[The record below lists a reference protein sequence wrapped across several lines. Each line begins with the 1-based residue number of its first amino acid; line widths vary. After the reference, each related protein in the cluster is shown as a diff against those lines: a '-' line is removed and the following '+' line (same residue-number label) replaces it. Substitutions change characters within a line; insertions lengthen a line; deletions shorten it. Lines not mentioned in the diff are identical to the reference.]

1 MAKVLRR
8 RIPNWAW
15 LSFGAAILAMALAV
29 SALNQPLPQYLM
41 AGVDLKPGSLLSLD
55 DFSVVSL
62 DLGPAGGNYLG
73 PDSLLPDSSVT
84 RLIPA
89 GELLPA
95 RSVREFMTPG
105 MTSIRFIPGLK
116 PSTSVTAGSMVSIWQ
131 VLETETG
138 YESQRIV
145 ERAEVTEVAFG
156 EGLFAA
162 DFPEVELNLSLG
174 EATLVLEAVAAK
186 IELFVLVQE

>member
-15 LSFGAAILAMALAV
+15 LSAGMGLIAVTLAV
-29 SALNQPLPQYLM
+29 SALNRPLPQYLV
-41 AGVDLKPGSLLSLD
+41 AAVDLKPGASISVA
-55 DFSVVSL
+55 DFTLINL
-62 DLGPAGGNYLG
+62 DLGSSAQSYLG
-73 PDSLLPDSSVT
+73 PDGLSADSSVT

-95 RSVREFMTPG
+95 RSVREFVSPG

-116 PSTSVTAGSMVSIWQ
+116 PATNVQPGTWVSIWQ
-131 VLETETG
+131 VVETETG
-138 YESQRIV
+138 FESQRIV
-145 ERAEVTEVAFG
+145 ERSEVTEVAFG

-162 DFPEVELNLSLG
+162 DFPEVELILSLA
-174 EATLVLEAVAAK
+174 EATLVLEAVAAD
-186 IELFVLVQE
+186 IELFVLEQ